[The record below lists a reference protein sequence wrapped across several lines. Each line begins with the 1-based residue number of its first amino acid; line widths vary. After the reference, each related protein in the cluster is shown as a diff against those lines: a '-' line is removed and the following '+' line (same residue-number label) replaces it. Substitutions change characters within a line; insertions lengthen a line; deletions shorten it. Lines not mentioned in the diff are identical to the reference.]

1 MKPVDW
7 DTFASNIQQAIDLV
21 ETPVLPQFVAR
32 EQRVA
37 CGATSMYPPGD
48 ALFDAGSG
56 EAYLFLDFGRRTVGR
71 VDFEVQADGETLLQ
85 VFYGEDL
92 LEAMREQDYSEAW
105 CHLPRDEL
113 LVDCL

>member
-1 MKPVDW
+1 
-7 DTFASNIQQAIDLV
+7 
-21 ETPVLPQFVAR
+21 
-32 EQRVA
+32 
-37 CGATSMYPPGD
+37 
-48 ALFDAGSG
+48 
-56 EAYLFLDFGRRTVGR
+56 VGR